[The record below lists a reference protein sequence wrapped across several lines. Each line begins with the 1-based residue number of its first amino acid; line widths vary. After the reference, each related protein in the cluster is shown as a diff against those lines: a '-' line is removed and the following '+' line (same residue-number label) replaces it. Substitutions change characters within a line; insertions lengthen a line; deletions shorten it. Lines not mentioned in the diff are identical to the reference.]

1 MTEERNTL
9 SPETEELTKQM
20 PYEDLKY
27 PLLQRGITVPTAMT
41 DYIDSLIARDTL
53 SDAEVNTI
61 RQEMLQVFQ
70 DNGQS
75 VPSDFQKNFDT
86 WFPRSKP
93 NNKAEAS

>member
-9 SPETEELTKQM
+9 TPETDERTKQM

-27 PLLQRGITVPTAMT
+27 PLLQRGITVPAAMT
-41 DYIDSLIARDTL
+41 DYIESLIARDTL
-53 SDAEVNTI
+53 SNAEVNAI

-70 DNGQS
+70 DNETD
-75 VPSDFQKNFDT
+75 VPSDFHANFDK

-93 NNKAEAS
+93 NA